1 MRARPQVLWYNAD
14 IAEAKRRRRKVER
27 RWRKTKLPEDL
38 ETFKRP
44 KNHVTFISTKARRN
58 FYADFMRENG
68 GDQGRLF
75 KATRALLLP
84 KNDLCFPEYVDGATL
99 ANDIGRFFYR
109 KIINIRPDLDAAAME
124 AQGRVQ
130 HDAVF
135 DGDQK
140 LHDFTPLSTEEVKKL
155 IQKSSKKSC
164 TLDPMPTSLV
174 VSVVDEL
181 LPSISLILNSSNS
194 LSLGYFPEVWKA
206 ALVDPRLKKSGQAA
220 SLTNLRPVSNLQFIS
235 KLTERAVCDQTAE
248 HVSRSGL
255 YPLLQSAYRAGH
267 STETALLKVQNDILL
282 AMDRQHVTLLVLLD
296 LSAAFDTVDH
306 RVSLRRLEVTY
317 GITRTALQWFRSY
330 LTGRTQRVYINQ
342 TYSVM
347 TFHCL
352 MGYLR
357 VLV

>member
-1 MRARPQVLWYNAD
+1 MRISCV
-14 IAEAKRRRRKVER
+14 
-27 RWRKTKLPEDL
+27 KTVV
-38 ETFKRP
+38 
-44 KNHVTFISTKARRN
+44 H
-58 FYADFMRENG
+58 
-68 GDQGRLF
+68 DQGRLLR
-75 KATRALLLP
+75 ATRALLLP
-84 KNDLCFPEYVDGATL
+84 EADLSFPEYVNGATL
-99 ANDIGRFFYR
+99 ANDIGRFFYH
-109 KIINIRPDLDAAAME
+109 KFINIRTDLDAAAME
-124 AQGRVQ
+124 AQGRVH
-130 HDAVF
+130 HDSVF

-140 LHDFTPLSTEEVKKL
+140 LHNFTPLSTEEVKKL

-181 LPSISLILNSSNS
+181 LPSISLILNSS

-248 HVSRSGL
+248 HISRSGL

-306 RVSLRRLEVTY
+306 RVLLRRLEVTY
-317 GITRTALQWFRSY
+317 GITGTALQWFRSY

-342 TYSVM
+342 T
-347 TFHCL
+347 
-352 MGYLR
+352 
-357 VLV
+357 

>member
-1 MRARPQVLWYNAD
+1 MSYNFHCYNFNPAYICLIIITLTVRARPQVPRYNVD
-14 IAEAKRRRRKVER
+14 IAEAKRRRRKAER
-27 RWRKTKLPEDL
+27 RWRKTRLPEDL
-38 ETFKRP
+38 ETFKRL
-44 KNHVTFISTKARRN
+44 KNHVTYISTKARRN
-58 FYADFMRENG
+58 ADFMRENG

-75 KATRALLLP
+75 RATRALLPP
-84 KNDLCFPEYVDGATL
+84 KDDLCFPEYVDGATL

-109 KIINIRPDLDAAAME
+109 KIINIRTGLDAATME
-124 AQGRVQ
+124 AQGRVH

-140 LHDFTPLSTEEVKKL
+140 LHDFTPLSAEEVKKL

-181 LPSISLILNSSNS
+181 LHFTSFILNSS
-194 LSLGYFPEVWKA
+194 LYLGYFPEVWKA

-255 YPLLQSAYRAGH
+255 YPLLQSAYRAGTAQRQLCSRCKTISYWLWIVSTSPSSYFSIWVRH
-267 STETALLKVQNDILL
+267 SIMSTTECCYVVLRSLKALRELFSDGF
-282 AMDRQHVTLLVLLD
+282 DHTWLVGPNEC
-296 LSAAFDTVDH
+296 T
-306 RVSLRRLEVTY
+306 
-317 GITRTALQWFRSY
+317 
-330 LTGRTQRVYINQ
+330 
-342 TYSVM
+342 
-347 TFHCL
+347 
-352 MGYLR
+352 
-357 VLV
+357 